1 MIKNNKT
8 KMGTDKKEWWR
19 PKVGRPR
26 IYNSPEELWQDCVE
40 YFEETDARKWV
51 KKDWVGKDA
60 DEVLRETETPYTLTG
75 LFVSLDIGAK
85 TWFDYKQRPEFSA
98 IITRVE
104 AICTTQKVE
113 GALVGAFAH
122 NLVARLEGIKEQ
134 TDVNLNDARKDV
146 AGLFPLDEVGKTE

>member
-1 MIKNNKT
+1 MAAPNNQSKN
-8 KMGTDKKEWWR
+8 EWWR

-26 IYNSPEELWQDCVE
+26 IYNSPDELWQDCVE

-60 DEVLRETETPYTLTG
+60 EEVTRETETPYTMTG
-75 LFVSLDIGAK
+75 LFVSLDIDKK
-85 TWFDYKQRPEFSA
+85 TWSDYKARPEFSH
-98 IITRVE
+98 IISRVE

-122 NLVARLEGIKEQ
+122 NLVARLEGIKDVSE
-134 TDVNLNDARKDV
+134 VNLNDARKAVSD
-146 AGLFPLDEVGKTE
+146 LFPLDEAGEK